1 MVVDSPEKKYRTL
14 RANPASQ
21 YIIENVRFVV
31 CFFKFWVFYFLI
43 TSQKFNVFYQFR
55 YFLSFRLVVVF
66 WISSVQLVGIGGL
79 SISAAV
85 LWLVRIWGHEVPVIS
100 LCTAWFRTQ
109 FCPWFFR
116 HDLKSQIDR
125 YKNVCVSKT
134 FAEKLWLITKLIT
147 HQ

>member
-31 CFFKFWVFYFLI
+31 FFFKFWVFYFLI

-79 SISAAV
+79 SVSAV

>member
-21 YIIENVRFVV
+21 YIIENIRFVV
-31 CFFKFWVFYFLI
+31 FFFKFWVFYFLI

-66 WISSVQLVGIGGL
+66 WISSVRLVGIGGL
-79 SISAAV
+79 SISAV

>member
-21 YIIENVRFVV
+21 YIIENVRFVG
-31 CFFKFWVFYFLI
+31 FFLKFWVFYFLI

-79 SISAAV
+79 SISAV

>member
-21 YIIENVRFVV
+21 YIIENVRFVGF
-31 CFFKFWVFYFLI
+31 FFKFWVFYFLI

-79 SISAAV
+79 SISAV

>member
-79 SISAAV
+79 SISAV

>member
-21 YIIENVRFVV
+21 YIIENVRFVGF
-31 CFFKFWVFYFLI
+31 FFKFWVFYFLI

-66 WISSVQLVGIGGL
+66 WISSVRLVGIGGL
-79 SISAAV
+79 SISAV

>member
-31 CFFKFWVFYFLI
+31 FFFKFWVFYFLI

-79 SISAAV
+79 SISAV

-134 FAEKLWLITKLIT
+134 FAEKLWLITQLIT

>member
-79 SISAAV
+79 SVSAV
-85 LWLVRIWGHEVPVIS
+85 RWLVRIWGHEVPVIS

>member
-79 SISAAV
+79 SISAV

-134 FAEKLWLITKLIT
+134 FAEKLWIITKLIT

>member
-1 MVVDSPEKKYRTL
+1 MIGCWFTWEKVQDSACKSRIPIHYRKC
-14 RANPASQ
+14 S
-21 YIIENVRFVV
+21 F
-31 CFFKFWVFYFLI
+31 CGGFFKFWVFYFLI

-66 WISSVQLVGIGGL
+66 WISSVQLVGICGL
-79 SISAAV
+79 SISAV

>member
-21 YIIENVRFVV
+21 YIIENVRFV
-31 CFFKFWVFYFLI
+31 FFFLKFWVFYFLI

-79 SISAAV
+79 SISAV

>member
-79 SISAAV
+79 SISAV
-85 LWLVRIWGHEVPVIS
+85 LWLVRIWGHEVPGIS

>member
-21 YIIENVRFVV
+21 YIIENVRFVGFF
-31 CFFKFWVFYFLI
+31 FFKFWVFYFLI

-79 SISAAV
+79 SISAV

-100 LCTAWFRTQ
+100 LRTTWFRTQ

-116 HDLKSQIDR
+116 HDLKTQIDR
-125 YKNVCVSKT
+125 YKKNVCVSKT
-134 FAEKLWLITKLIT
+134 FAEKL
-147 HQ
+147 

>member
-21 YIIENVRFVV
+21 YIIENVPFYGF
-31 CFFKFWVFYFLI
+31 FFKFWVFYFLI

-79 SISAAV
+79 SVSAV
-85 LWLVRIWGHEVPVIS
+85 RWLVRIWGHEVPVIS

>member
-31 CFFKFWVFYFLI
+31 FFFKFWVFYFLI

-79 SISAAV
+79 SISAV